1 MKGYLLRKTVTIM
14 VTVVTAVQC
23 MGGIVSVSADETS
36 VSEKKTR
43 YEMAESIGKCNGQQ
57 GYDGWYFMYK
67 DSKGAYIDMTWTDN
81 KFKGIGGESVDEH
94 FIVPGYDAPTVV
106 GWEAP
111 YTGTVTLTAQDNT
124 VYRNGPYPTG
134 EDVIATMKLNNEILT
149 DDNGKETRWVFDN
162 TCYNGSGNQSYT
174 VTNLHINKGDMIYHE
189 VDCGTN
195 NTGAA
200 IYWKPII
207 TYTYMEPDAEKPD
220 PTVTPTIE
228 PTATPEATAT
238 PEPDTERKTVFKK
251 VDAFNECG
259 GKQGKDGWYFMYKD
273 SKGAYIDMTWT
284 DNHFKGLDGGN
295 INEHFIVPGYDA
307 PAAIGWE
314 APYTGTVTLTAQ
326 DNTVYRDGP
335 YPTGEDVIATM
346 KLNNEILTDDNGKET
361 RWVFDNTCYNG
372 SGNQSYTVT
381 NLHINKG
388 DIIYHEVDCGTNN
401 TGAAIYWK
409 PIITYTYMEPDA
421 EKPDPTVTPTIEPTA
436 TPEAT
441 ATPEPDTERKTVFK
455 KVDAFSECNGQQ
467 GYDGWYYYFRNGSA
481 GKLKELEWTGTQ
493 FGTGVNINTH
503 FINPDYN
510 TSAVLAW
517 EAPYSGIVTLSLTDN
532 TMYRVD
538 SHPNGGDSIAT
549 LKLNDEILKL
559 NNGQEA
565 RWVFDKN
572 CKNGIGNQN
581 YTITD
586 VQINKG
592 DILYHEVDCGEFNS
606 CAGIYWK
613 PIITYTYMEPYHLE
627 GDGSQE
633 NPYLIDSTD
642 GLNALA
648 DVIATTDKPIYSKFT
663 ADVKASG
670 NTRPIEEYT
679 GTIDGNN
686 HKLTLRGN
694 TFIKKAK
701 NKVIIKN
708 LIIDGNVN
716 ATNNAAAFISHT
728 DTAGSTD
735 IMIENCGN
743 AAVVRASENNAAGFV
758 GWINENDKISIKNSY
773 NYGQVTSNGSAAEP
787 FANADASLQV
797 TYENCYYIENGTTAN
812 GVAVNPQ
819 MSTKKTKQEFDSG
832 EVTYSLGNAFGQKLT
847 EPKNEYPVFRTSDN
861 GVYRKGNVYTN
872 KLIETSDLKFSMQSS
887 FGQQSKDGWYY
898 LQYNDATGVYDELSW
913 LDNYYAAKDNSGNV
927 TSYITQQGIIQPTL
941 SACIGWKA
949 PMAGKVRLTTGTN
962 IFKIGKGAATTV
974 KIIIDGKSIWQ
985 ETIPGDQID
994 ESKGIKHDIMVDVGC
1009 GDMIYFDVS
1018 AKDPTSAAVFW
1029 TPQVEYI
1036 QTAKFTANDKQILNI
1051 SEINNGNRIE
1061 CLFYDAGILEKKS
1074 NAYLAFYDK
1083 NGTMVKLSEAA
1094 FVGGNSKGSGC
1105 ILSFDIDFVYED
1117 YKDCELS
1124 LMIINGDG
1132 KNINPIV
1139 KHNLYSVK

>member
-1 MKGYLLRKTVTIM
+1 M

-174 VTNLHINKGDMIYHE
+174 VTNLHINKGDM
-189 VDCGTN
+189 
-195 NTGAA
+195 
-200 IYWKPII
+200 
-207 TYTYMEPDAEKPD
+207 
-220 PTVTPTIE
+220 
-228 PTATPEATAT
+228 
-238 PEPDTERKTVFKK
+238 
-251 VDAFNECG
+251 
-259 GKQGKDGWYFMYKD
+259 
-273 SKGAYIDMTWT
+273 
-284 DNHFKGLDGGN
+284 
-295 INEHFIVPGYDA
+295 
-307 PAAIGWE
+307 
-314 APYTGTVTLTAQ
+314 
-326 DNTVYRDGP
+326 
-335 YPTGEDVIATM
+335 
-346 KLNNEILTDDNGKET
+346 
-361 RWVFDNTCYNG
+361 
-372 SGNQSYTVT
+372 
-381 NLHINKG
+381 
-388 DIIYHEVDCGTNN
+388 IYHEVDCGTNN

>member
-1 MKGYLLRKTVTIM
+1 M

-43 YEMAESIGKCNGQQ
+43 YEMTESIGKCNGQQ
-57 GYDGWYFMYK
+57 GYDGWYYYSK
-67 DSKGAYIDMTWTDN
+67 NGDSGELTELPWD
-81 KFKGIGGESVDEH
+81 ESVEQASFGKGGTPTIS
-94 FIVPGYDAPTVV
+94 FIHMTPQYNTSAVLA
-106 GWEAP
+106 WKAP
-111 YTGTVTLTAQDNT
+111 YSGTVTLKMTDDMFRVSSYDGGDN
-124 VYRNGPYPTG
+124 V
-134 EDVIATMKLNNEILT
+134 VASIKLNNEKIKKDDGT
-149 DDNGKETRWVFDN
+149 DAEWVFDKTKN
-162 TCYNGSGNQSYT
+162 ENNSKTNYT
-174 VTNLHINKGDMIYHE
+174 IANVHVNKGDILYHE
-189 VDCGTN
+189 VDCGLN
-195 NTGAA
+195 PGAA
-200 IYWKPII
+200 TIWWRPVVE
-207 TYTYMEPDAEKPD
+207 YTDFDAEKPD

-307 PAAIGWE
+307 PTVVGWK

-335 YPTGEDVIATM
+335 NPTGENVIATM

-388 DIIYHEVDCGTNN
+388 DMIYHEVDCGTNN
-401 TGAAIYWK
+401 TGAA
-409 PIITYTYMEPDA
+409 
-421 EKPDPTVTPTIEPTA
+421 
-436 TPEAT
+436 
-441 ATPEPDTERKTVFK
+441 
-455 KVDAFSECNGQQ
+455 
-467 GYDGWYYYFRNGSA
+467 
-481 GKLKELEWTGTQ
+481 
-493 FGTGVNINTH
+493 
-503 FINPDYN
+503 
-510 TSAVLAW
+510 
-517 EAPYSGIVTLSLTDN
+517 
-532 TMYRVD
+532 
-538 SHPNGGDSIAT
+538 
-549 LKLNDEILKL
+549 
-559 NNGQEA
+559 
-565 RWVFDKN
+565 
-572 CKNGIGNQN
+572 
-581 YTITD
+581 
-586 VQINKG
+586 
-592 DILYHEVDCGEFNS
+592 
-606 CAGIYWK
+606 IYWK

-686 HKLTLRGN
+686 HKLTLKGH
-694 TFIKKAK
+694 TLIEKAK
-701 NKVIIKN
+701 GEVIIKN
-708 LIIDGNVN
+708 LIIDGSVN
-716 ATNNAAAFISHT
+716 GSNNTAAFIGNT
-728 DTAGSTD
+728 DVDANNN
-735 IMIENCGN
+735 IIIENCGN
-743 AAVVRASENNAAGFV
+743 AAVIKASGNNAAGFV
-758 GWINENDKISIKNSY
+758 GWIGENDKLCIKNSY
-773 NYGQVTSNGSAAEP
+773 NYGSVTSNENGANP
-787 FANADASLQV
+787 FVNSNELSEII
-797 TYENCYYIENGTTAN
+797 YENCYYLKDSAKANGTP
-812 GVAVNPQ
+812 VNPQ
-819 MSTKKTKQEFDSG
+819 ISISKTEQEFTNGD
-832 EVTYSLGNAFGQKLT
+832 VTYNLGNAFGQKLT
-847 EPKNEYPVFRTSDN
+847 DPKDKYPVPRTADN

-898 LQYNDATGVYDELSW
+898 LQYNNTTEEYDELSW

-927 TSYITQQGIIQPTL
+927 TSFITQQGIIQPTL

-962 IFKIGKGAATTV
+962 IFKTGKGAATTV

>member
-1 MKGYLLRKTVTIM
+1 M

-43 YEMAESIGKCNGQQ
+43 YEMTESIGKCNGQQ
-57 GYDGWYFMYK
+57 GYDGWYYYSK
-67 DSKGAYIDMTWTDN
+67 NGDSGELTELPWD
-81 KFKGIGGESVDEH
+81 ESVEQASFGKGGTPTIS
-94 FIVPGYDAPTVV
+94 FIHMTPQYNTSAVLA
-106 GWEAP
+106 WKAP
-111 YTGTVTLTAQDNT
+111 YSGTVTLKMTDDMFRVSSYDGGDN
-124 VYRNGPYPTG
+124 V
-134 EDVIATMKLNNEILT
+134 VASIKLNNEKIKKDDGT
-149 DDNGKETRWVFDN
+149 DAEWVFDKTKN
-162 TCYNGSGNQSYT
+162 ENNSKTNYT
-174 VTNLHINKGDMIYHE
+174 IANVHVNKGDILYHE
-189 VDCGTN
+189 VDCGLN
-195 NTGAA
+195 PGAA
-200 IYWKPII
+200 TIWWRPVVE
-207 TYTYMEPDAEKPD
+207 YTDFDAEKPD

-295 INEHFIVPGYDA
+295 INEHFIVPGYAA

-314 APYTGTVTLTAQ
+314 APYTGTVTLTAH

-335 YPTGEDVIATM
+335 FPTGEDVIATM

-388 DIIYHEVDCGTNN
+388 DMIYHEVDCGTNN
-401 TGAAIYWK
+401 TGAA
-409 PIITYTYMEPDA
+409 
-421 EKPDPTVTPTIEPTA
+421 
-436 TPEAT
+436 
-441 ATPEPDTERKTVFK
+441 
-455 KVDAFSECNGQQ
+455 
-467 GYDGWYYYFRNGSA
+467 
-481 GKLKELEWTGTQ
+481 
-493 FGTGVNINTH
+493 
-503 FINPDYN
+503 
-510 TSAVLAW
+510 
-517 EAPYSGIVTLSLTDN
+517 
-532 TMYRVD
+532 
-538 SHPNGGDSIAT
+538 
-549 LKLNDEILKL
+549 
-559 NNGQEA
+559 
-565 RWVFDKN
+565 
-572 CKNGIGNQN
+572 
-581 YTITD
+581 
-586 VQINKG
+586 
-592 DILYHEVDCGEFNS
+592 
-606 CAGIYWK
+606 IYWK

-686 HKLTLRGN
+686 HKLTLKGH
-694 TFIKKAK
+694 TLIEKAK
-701 NKVIIKN
+701 GEVIIKN
-708 LIIDGNVN
+708 LIIDGSVN
-716 ATNNAAAFISHT
+716 GSNNTAAFIGNT
-728 DTAGSTD
+728 DVDANNN
-735 IMIENCGN
+735 IIIENCGN
-743 AAVVRASENNAAGFV
+743 AAVIKASGNNAAGFV
-758 GWINENDKISIKNSY
+758 GWIGENDKLCIKNSY
-773 NYGQVTSNGSAAEP
+773 NYGSVTSNENGANP
-787 FANADASLQV
+787 FVNSNELSEII
-797 TYENCYYIENGTTAN
+797 YENCYYLKDSAKANGTP
-812 GVAVNPQ
+812 VNPQ
-819 MSTKKTKQEFDSG
+819 ISISKTEQEFTNGD
-832 EVTYSLGNAFGQKLT
+832 VTYNLGNAFGQKLT
-847 EPKNEYPVFRTSDN
+847 DPKDKYPVPRTADN

-898 LQYNDATGVYDELSW
+898 LQYNNTTEEYDELSW

-927 TSYITQQGIIQPTL
+927 TSFITQQGIIQPTL

-962 IFKIGKGAATTV
+962 IFKTGKGAATTV

-1018 AKDPTSAAVFW
+1018 AKEPTNAAVLW

>member
-1 MKGYLLRKTVTIM
+1 MKKYIYRRIFFNLIVLSALIQIITIGSVFASVTLPIY
-14 VTVVTAVQC
+14 
-23 MGGIVSVSADETS
+23 
-36 VSEKKTR
+36 KKTDA
-43 YEMAESIGKCNGQQ
+43 YSSCNGKQ
-57 GYDGWYFMYK
+57 GKDGWYFMYK
-67 DSKGAYIDMTWTDN
+67 SNSTGAYIDMTWTDN
-81 KFKGIGGESVDEH
+81 HFKGLGGGNINEH
-94 FIVPGYDAPTVV
+94 FISPGYDAPAVI

-124 VYRNGPYPTG
+124 VYRN
-134 EDVIATMKLNNEILT
+134 
-149 DDNGKETRWVFDN
+149 
-162 TCYNGSGNQSYT
+162 
-174 VTNLHINKGDMIYHE
+174 
-189 VDCGTN
+189 
-195 NTGAA
+195 
-200 IYWKPII
+200 
-207 TYTYMEPDAEKPD
+207 
-220 PTVTPTIE
+220 
-228 PTATPEATAT
+228 
-238 PEPDTERKTVFKK
+238 
-251 VDAFNECG
+251 
-259 GKQGKDGWYFMYKD
+259 
-273 SKGAYIDMTWT
+273 
-284 DNHFKGLDGGN
+284 
-295 INEHFIVPGYDA
+295 
-307 PAAIGWE
+307 
-314 APYTGTVTLTAQ
+314 
-326 DNTVYRDGP
+326 GP

-517 EAPYSGIVTLSLTDN
+517 EAPYSGIETLSLTDN

-1051 SEINNGNRIE
+1051 SEISNGNRIE

>member
-1 MKGYLLRKTVTIM
+1 M

-43 YEMAESIGKCNGQQ
+43 YEMTESIGKCNGQQ
-57 GYDGWYFMYK
+57 GYDGWYYYSKNGDSGELTELPWDESVEQASFGKGGTPTISFIHMTPQYNTSAVLAWKAPYSGTVTLKMTDDMFRVSSYDGGDNVVASIKLNNEKIKKDDGTDAEWVFDKTKNENNSKTNYTIANVHVNKGDILYHEVDCGLNPGAATIWWRPVVEYTDFDAEKPDPTVTPTIEPTATPEATATPEPDTERKTVFKKVDAFNECGGKQGKDGWYFMYK

-81 KFKGIGGESVDEH
+81 HFKGLDGGNINEH
-94 FIVPGYDAPTVV
+94 FIVPGYDTPTVV

-207 TYTYMEPDAEKPD
+207 TYTYMEP
-220 PTVTPTIE
+220 
-228 PTATPEATAT
+228 
-238 PEPDTERKTVFKK
+238 
-251 VDAFNECG
+251 
-259 GKQGKDGWYFMYKD
+259 
-273 SKGAYIDMTWT
+273 
-284 DNHFKGLDGGN
+284 
-295 INEHFIVPGYDA
+295 
-307 PAAIGWE
+307 
-314 APYTGTVTLTAQ
+314 
-326 DNTVYRDGP
+326 
-335 YPTGEDVIATM
+335 
-346 KLNNEILTDDNGKET
+346 
-361 RWVFDNTCYNG
+361 
-372 SGNQSYTVT
+372 
-381 NLHINKG
+381 
-388 DIIYHEVDCGTNN
+388 
-401 TGAAIYWK
+401 
-409 PIITYTYMEPDA
+409 
-421 EKPDPTVTPTIEPTA
+421 
-436 TPEAT
+436 
-441 ATPEPDTERKTVFK
+441 
-455 KVDAFSECNGQQ
+455 
-467 GYDGWYYYFRNGSA
+467 
-481 GKLKELEWTGTQ
+481 
-493 FGTGVNINTH
+493 
-503 FINPDYN
+503 
-510 TSAVLAW
+510 
-517 EAPYSGIVTLSLTDN
+517 
-532 TMYRVD
+532 
-538 SHPNGGDSIAT
+538 
-549 LKLNDEILKL
+549 
-559 NNGQEA
+559 
-565 RWVFDKN
+565 
-572 CKNGIGNQN
+572 
-581 YTITD
+581 
-586 VQINKG
+586 
-592 DILYHEVDCGEFNS
+592 
-606 CAGIYWK
+606 
-613 PIITYTYMEPYHLE
+613 YHLE

-686 HKLTLRGN
+686 HKLTLKGH
-694 TFIKKAK
+694 TLIEKAK
-701 NKVIIKN
+701 GEVIIKN
-708 LIIDGNVN
+708 LIIDGSVN
-716 ATNNAAAFISHT
+716 GSNNTAAFIGNT
-728 DTAGSTD
+728 DVDANNN

-743 AAVVRASENNAAGFV
+743 AAVIKASGNNAAGFV
-758 GWINENDKISIKNSY
+758 GWIGENDKLCIKNSY
-773 NYGQVTSNGSAAEP
+773 NYGSVTSNENGANP
-787 FANADASLQV
+787 FVNSNELSEII
-797 TYENCYYIENGTTAN
+797 YENCYYLKDSAKANGTP
-812 GVAVNPQ
+812 VNPQ
-819 MSTKKTKQEFDSG
+819 ISISKTEQEFTNGD
-832 EVTYSLGNAFGQKLT
+832 VTYNLGNAFGQKLT
-847 EPKNEYPVFRTSDN
+847 DPKDKYPVPRTADN

-898 LQYNDATGVYDELSW
+898 LQYNNTTEEYDELSW

-927 TSYITQQGIIQPTL
+927 TSFITQQGIIQPTL

>member
-1 MKGYLLRKTVTIM
+1 M

-43 YEMAESIGKCNGQQ
+43 YEMTESIGKCNGQQ
-57 GYDGWYFMYK
+57 GYDGWYYYSK
-67 DSKGAYIDMTWTDN
+67 NGDSGELTELPWD
-81 KFKGIGGESVDEH
+81 ESVEQASFGKGGTPTIS
-94 FIVPGYDAPTVV
+94 FIHMTPQYNTSAVLA
-106 GWEAP
+106 WKAP
-111 YTGTVTLTAQDNT
+111 YSGTVTLKMTDDMFRVSSYDGGDN
-124 VYRNGPYPTG
+124 V
-134 EDVIATMKLNNEILT
+134 VASIKLNNEKIKKDDGT
-149 DDNGKETRWVFDN
+149 DAEWVFDKTKN
-162 TCYNGSGNQSYT
+162 ENNSKTNYT
-174 VTNLHINKGDMIYHE
+174 IANVHVNKGDILYHE
-189 VDCGTN
+189 VDCGLN
-195 NTGAA
+195 PGAA
-200 IYWKPII
+200 TIWWRPVVE
-207 TYTYMEPDAEKPD
+207 YTDFDAEKPD

-295 INEHFIVPGYDA
+295 INEHFIVPGYAA
-307 PAAIGWE
+307 PAVIGWE
-314 APYTGTVTLTAQ
+314 APYTGTVTLTAH

-335 YPTGEDVIATM
+335 FPTGEDVIATM
-346 KLNNEILTDDNGKET
+346 KLNNKILTDDNGKET

-388 DIIYHEVDCGTNN
+388 DMIYHEVDCGTNN
-401 TGAAIYWK
+401 TGAA
-409 PIITYTYMEPDA
+409 
-421 EKPDPTVTPTIEPTA
+421 
-436 TPEAT
+436 
-441 ATPEPDTERKTVFK
+441 
-455 KVDAFSECNGQQ
+455 
-467 GYDGWYYYFRNGSA
+467 
-481 GKLKELEWTGTQ
+481 
-493 FGTGVNINTH
+493 
-503 FINPDYN
+503 
-510 TSAVLAW
+510 
-517 EAPYSGIVTLSLTDN
+517 
-532 TMYRVD
+532 
-538 SHPNGGDSIAT
+538 
-549 LKLNDEILKL
+549 
-559 NNGQEA
+559 
-565 RWVFDKN
+565 
-572 CKNGIGNQN
+572 
-581 YTITD
+581 
-586 VQINKG
+586 
-592 DILYHEVDCGEFNS
+592 
-606 CAGIYWK
+606 IYWK

-686 HKLTLRGN
+686 HKLTLKGH
-694 TFIKKAK
+694 TLIEKAK
-701 NKVIIKN
+701 GEVIIKN
-708 LIIDGNVN
+708 LIIDGSVN
-716 ATNNAAAFISHT
+716 GSNNTAAFIGNT
-728 DTAGSTD
+728 DVDANNN
-735 IMIENCGN
+735 IIIENCGN
-743 AAVVRASENNAAGFV
+743 AAVIKASGNNAAGFV
-758 GWINENDKISIKNSY
+758 GWIGENDKLCIKNSY
-773 NYGQVTSNGSAAEP
+773 NYGSVTSNENGANP
-787 FANADASLQV
+787 FVNSNELSEII
-797 TYENCYYIENGTTAN
+797 YENCYYLKDSAKANGTP
-812 GVAVNPQ
+812 VNPQ
-819 MSTKKTKQEFDSG
+819 ISISKTEQEFTNGD
-832 EVTYSLGNAFGQKLT
+832 VTYNLGNAFGQKLT
-847 EPKNEYPVFRTSDN
+847 DPKDKYPVPRTADN

-898 LQYNDATGVYDELSW
+898 LQYNNTTEEYDELSW

-927 TSYITQQGIIQPTL
+927 TSFITQQGIIQPTL

-962 IFKIGKGAATTV
+962 IFKTGKGAATTV

-1018 AKDPTSAAVFW
+1018 AKEPTNAAVLW

>member
-1 MKGYLLRKTVTIM
+1 M

-43 YEMAESIGKCNGQQ
+43 YEMAESIGKCNGLQ
-57 GYDGWYFMYK
+57 GYDGWYYYSK
-67 DSKGAYIDMTWTDN
+67 NGDSGELTELPWD
-81 KFKGIGGESVDEH
+81 ESVEQGSFGKGGTPTIS
-94 FIVPGYDAPTVV
+94 FILMTPQYNTSAVLA
-106 GWEAP
+106 WKAP
-111 YTGTVTLTAQDNT
+111 YSGTVTLKMTDDMFRVSSYDGGDN
-124 VYRNGPYPTG
+124 V
-134 EDVIATMKLNNEILT
+134 VASIKLNNEKIKKDDGT
-149 DDNGKETRWVFDN
+149 DAEWVFDKTKN
-162 TCYNGSGNQSYT
+162 ENNSKTNYT
-174 VTNLHINKGDMIYHE
+174 IANVHVNKGDILYHE
-189 VDCGTN
+189 VDCGLN
-195 NTGAA
+195 PGAA
-200 IYWKPII
+200 TIWWRPVVE
-207 TYTYMEPDAEKPD
+207 YTD
-220 PTVTPTIE
+220 
-228 PTATPEATAT
+228 
-238 PEPDTERKTVFKK
+238 F
-251 VDAFNECG
+251 
-259 GKQGKDGWYFMYKD
+259 
-273 SKGAYIDMTWT
+273 
-284 DNHFKGLDGGN
+284 
-295 INEHFIVPGYDA
+295 
-307 PAAIGWE
+307 
-314 APYTGTVTLTAQ
+314 
-326 DNTVYRDGP
+326 
-335 YPTGEDVIATM
+335 
-346 KLNNEILTDDNGKET
+346 
-361 RWVFDNTCYNG
+361 
-372 SGNQSYTVT
+372 
-381 NLHINKG
+381 
-388 DIIYHEVDCGTNN
+388 
-401 TGAAIYWK
+401 
-409 PIITYTYMEPDA
+409 DA

-743 AAVVRASENNAAGFV
+743 AAVIMASENNAAGFV

-898 LQYNDATGVYDELSW
+898 LQYNNTTEEYDELSW

-927 TSYITQQGIIQPTL
+927 TSFITQQGIIQPTL

-962 IFKIGKGAATTV
+962 IFKTGKGAATTV

-1018 AKDPTSAAVFW
+1018 AKEPTNAAVLW

>member
-1 MKGYLLRKTVTIM
+1 MKKYIYRRIFFNLIVLSALIQIITIGSVFASVTLPIY
-14 VTVVTAVQC
+14 
-23 MGGIVSVSADETS
+23 
-36 VSEKKTR
+36 KKTDA
-43 YEMAESIGKCNGQQ
+43 YSSCNGKQ
-57 GYDGWYFMYK
+57 GKDGWYFMYK
-67 DSKGAYIDMTWTDN
+67 SNSTGAYIDMTWTDN
-81 KFKGIGGESVDEH
+81 HFKGLGGGNINEH
-94 FIVPGYDAPTVV
+94 FISPGYDAPAVI

-162 TCYNGSGNQSYT
+162 TCYNGSGNQSY
-174 VTNLHINKGDMIYHE
+174 
-189 VDCGTN
+189 
-195 NTGAA
+195 A
-200 IYWKPII
+200 
-207 TYTYMEPDAEKPD
+207 
-220 PTVTPTIE
+220 
-228 PTATPEATAT
+228 
-238 PEPDTERKTVFKK
+238 
-251 VDAFNECG
+251 
-259 GKQGKDGWYFMYKD
+259 
-273 SKGAYIDMTWT
+273 
-284 DNHFKGLDGGN
+284 
-295 INEHFIVPGYDA
+295 
-307 PAAIGWE
+307 
-314 APYTGTVTLTAQ
+314 
-326 DNTVYRDGP
+326 
-335 YPTGEDVIATM
+335 
-346 KLNNEILTDDNGKET
+346 
-361 RWVFDNTCYNG
+361 
-372 SGNQSYTVT
+372 VT

>member
-1 MKGYLLRKTVTIM
+1 M

-43 YEMAESIGKCNGQQ
+43 YEMTESIGKCNGQQ
-57 GYDGWYFMYK
+57 GYDGWYYYSK
-67 DSKGAYIDMTWTDN
+67 NGDSGELTELPWD
-81 KFKGIGGESVDEH
+81 ESVEQASFGKGGTPTIS
-94 FIVPGYDAPTVV
+94 FIHMTPQYNTSAVLA
-106 GWEAP
+106 WKAP
-111 YTGTVTLTAQDNT
+111 YSGTVTLKMTDDMFRVSSYDGGDN
-124 VYRNGPYPTG
+124 V
-134 EDVIATMKLNNEILT
+134 VASIKLNNEKIKKDDGT
-149 DDNGKETRWVFDN
+149 DAEWVFDKTKN
-162 TCYNGSGNQSYT
+162 ENNSKTNYT
-174 VTNLHINKGDMIYHE
+174 IANVHVNKGDILYHE
-189 VDCGTN
+189 VDCGLN
-195 NTGAA
+195 PGAA
-200 IYWKPII
+200 TIWWRPVVE
-207 TYTYMEPDAEKPD
+207 YTDFDAEKPD

-295 INEHFIVPGYDA
+295 INEHFIVPGYAA
-307 PAAIGWE
+307 PAVIGWE

-335 YPTGEDVIATM
+335 QPKGEDVIATM

-388 DIIYHEVDCGTNN
+388 DMIYHEVDCGTNN
-401 TGAAIYWK
+401 TGAA
-409 PIITYTYMEPDA
+409 
-421 EKPDPTVTPTIEPTA
+421 
-436 TPEAT
+436 
-441 ATPEPDTERKTVFK
+441 
-455 KVDAFSECNGQQ
+455 
-467 GYDGWYYYFRNGSA
+467 
-481 GKLKELEWTGTQ
+481 
-493 FGTGVNINTH
+493 
-503 FINPDYN
+503 
-510 TSAVLAW
+510 
-517 EAPYSGIVTLSLTDN
+517 
-532 TMYRVD
+532 
-538 SHPNGGDSIAT
+538 
-549 LKLNDEILKL
+549 
-559 NNGQEA
+559 
-565 RWVFDKN
+565 
-572 CKNGIGNQN
+572 
-581 YTITD
+581 
-586 VQINKG
+586 
-592 DILYHEVDCGEFNS
+592 
-606 CAGIYWK
+606 IYWK

-686 HKLTLRGN
+686 HKLTLKGH
-694 TFIKKAK
+694 TLIEKAK
-701 NKVIIKN
+701 GEVIIKN
-708 LIIDGNVN
+708 LIIDGSVN
-716 ATNNAAAFISHT
+716 GSNNTAAFIGNT
-728 DTAGSTD
+728 DVDANNN
-735 IMIENCGN
+735 IIIENCGN
-743 AAVVRASENNAAGFV
+743 AAVIKASGNNAAGFV
-758 GWINENDKISIKNSY
+758 GWIGENDKLCIKNSY
-773 NYGQVTSNGSAAEP
+773 NYGSVTSNENGANP
-787 FANADASLQV
+787 FVNSNELSEII
-797 TYENCYYIENGTTAN
+797 YENCYYLKDSAKANGTP
-812 GVAVNPQ
+812 VNPQ
-819 MSTKKTKQEFDSG
+819 ISISKTEQEFTNGD
-832 EVTYSLGNAFGQKLT
+832 VTYNLGNAFGQKLT
-847 EPKNEYPVFRTSDN
+847 DPKDKYPVPRTADN

-898 LQYNDATGVYDELSW
+898 LQYNNTTEEYDELSW

-927 TSYITQQGIIQPTL
+927 TSFITQQGIIQPTL

-962 IFKIGKGAATTV
+962 IFKTGKGAATTV

-1018 AKDPTSAAVFW
+1018 AKEPTNAAVLW

>member
-43 YEMAESIGKCNGQQ
+43 YEMTESIGKCNGQQ
-57 GYDGWYFMYK
+57 GYDGWYYYSK
-67 DSKGAYIDMTWTDN
+67 NGDSGELTELPWD
-81 KFKGIGGESVDEH
+81 ESVEQASFGKGGTPTIS
-94 FIVPGYDAPTVV
+94 FIHMTPQYNTSAVLA
-106 GWEAP
+106 WKAP
-111 YTGTVTLTAQDNT
+111 YSGTVTLKMTDDMFRVSSYDGGDN
-124 VYRNGPYPTG
+124 V
-134 EDVIATMKLNNEILT
+134 VASIKLNNEKIKKDDGT
-149 DDNGKETRWVFDN
+149 DAEWVFDKTKN
-162 TCYNGSGNQSYT
+162 ENNSKTNYT
-174 VTNLHINKGDMIYHE
+174 IANVHVNKGDILYHE
-189 VDCGTN
+189 VDCGLN
-195 NTGAA
+195 PGAA
-200 IYWKPII
+200 TIWWRPVVE
-207 TYTYMEPDAEKPD
+207 YTDFDAEKPD

-295 INEHFIVPGYDA
+295 INEHFIVPGYAA
-307 PAAIGWE
+307 PAVIGWE

-335 YPTGEDVIATM
+335 QPTGEDVIATM

-388 DIIYHEVDCGTNN
+388 DMIYHEVDCGTNN
-401 TGAAIYWK
+401 TGAA
-409 PIITYTYMEPDA
+409 
-421 EKPDPTVTPTIEPTA
+421 
-436 TPEAT
+436 
-441 ATPEPDTERKTVFK
+441 
-455 KVDAFSECNGQQ
+455 
-467 GYDGWYYYFRNGSA
+467 
-481 GKLKELEWTGTQ
+481 
-493 FGTGVNINTH
+493 
-503 FINPDYN
+503 
-510 TSAVLAW
+510 
-517 EAPYSGIVTLSLTDN
+517 
-532 TMYRVD
+532 
-538 SHPNGGDSIAT
+538 
-549 LKLNDEILKL
+549 
-559 NNGQEA
+559 
-565 RWVFDKN
+565 
-572 CKNGIGNQN
+572 
-581 YTITD
+581 
-586 VQINKG
+586 
-592 DILYHEVDCGEFNS
+592 
-606 CAGIYWK
+606 IYWK

-686 HKLTLRGN
+686 HKLTLKGH
-694 TFIKKAK
+694 TLIEKAK
-701 NKVIIKN
+701 GEVIIKN
-708 LIIDGNVN
+708 LIIDGSVN
-716 ATNNAAAFISHT
+716 GSNNTAAFIGNT
-728 DTAGSTD
+728 DVDANNN
-735 IMIENCGN
+735 IIIENCGN
-743 AAVVRASENNAAGFV
+743 AAVIKASGNNAAGFV
-758 GWINENDKISIKNSY
+758 GWIGENDKLCIKNSY
-773 NYGQVTSNGSAAEP
+773 NYGSVTSNENGANP
-787 FANADASLQV
+787 FVNSNELSEII
-797 TYENCYYIENGTTAN
+797 YENCYYLKDSAKANGTP
-812 GVAVNPQ
+812 VNPQ
-819 MSTKKTKQEFDSG
+819 ISISKTEQEFTNGD
-832 EVTYSLGNAFGQKLT
+832 VTYNLGNAFGQKLT
-847 EPKNEYPVFRTSDN
+847 DPKDKYPVPRTADN

-898 LQYNDATGVYDELSW
+898 LQYNNTTEEYDELSW

-927 TSYITQQGIIQPTL
+927 TSFITQQGIIQPTL

-962 IFKIGKGAATTV
+962 IFKTGKGAATTV

-1018 AKDPTSAAVFW
+1018 AKEPTNAAVLW

>member
-14 VTVVTAVQC
+14 VIVVTAVQC

-81 KFKGIGGESVDEH
+81 HFKGLDGGNINEH
-94 FIVPGYDAPTVV
+94 FIVPGYDTPTVV

-295 INEHFIVPGYDA
+295 INEHFIVPGYDT
-307 PAAIGWE
+307 PTVVGWE

-326 DNTVYRDGP
+326 DNTVYRNGP

-388 DIIYHEVDCGTNN
+388 DMIYHEVDCGTNN

>member
-43 YEMAESIGKCNGQQ
+43 YEMTESIGKCNGQQ
-57 GYDGWYFMYK
+57 GYDGWYYYSK
-67 DSKGAYIDMTWTDN
+67 NGDSGELTELPWD
-81 KFKGIGGESVDEH
+81 ESVEQASFGKGGTPTIS
-94 FIVPGYDAPTVV
+94 FIHMTPQYNTSAVLA
-106 GWEAP
+106 WKAP
-111 YTGTVTLTAQDNT
+111 YSGTVTLKMTDDMFRVSSYDGGDN
-124 VYRNGPYPTG
+124 V
-134 EDVIATMKLNNEILT
+134 VASIKLNNEKIKKDDGT
-149 DDNGKETRWVFDN
+149 DAEWVFDKTKN
-162 TCYNGSGNQSYT
+162 ENNSKTNYT
-174 VTNLHINKGDMIYHE
+174 IANVHVNKGDILYHE
-189 VDCGTN
+189 VDCGLN
-195 NTGAA
+195 PGAA
-200 IYWKPII
+200 TIWWRPVVE
-207 TYTYMEPDAEKPD
+207 YTDFDAEKPD

-295 INEHFIVPGYDA
+295 INEHFIVPGYAA
-307 PAAIGWE
+307 PAVIGWE

-388 DIIYHEVDCGTNN
+388 DMIYHEVDCGTNN
-401 TGAAIYWK
+401 TGAA
-409 PIITYTYMEPDA
+409 
-421 EKPDPTVTPTIEPTA
+421 
-436 TPEAT
+436 
-441 ATPEPDTERKTVFK
+441 
-455 KVDAFSECNGQQ
+455 
-467 GYDGWYYYFRNGSA
+467 
-481 GKLKELEWTGTQ
+481 
-493 FGTGVNINTH
+493 
-503 FINPDYN
+503 
-510 TSAVLAW
+510 
-517 EAPYSGIVTLSLTDN
+517 
-532 TMYRVD
+532 
-538 SHPNGGDSIAT
+538 
-549 LKLNDEILKL
+549 
-559 NNGQEA
+559 
-565 RWVFDKN
+565 
-572 CKNGIGNQN
+572 
-581 YTITD
+581 
-586 VQINKG
+586 
-592 DILYHEVDCGEFNS
+592 
-606 CAGIYWK
+606 IYWK

-686 HKLTLRGN
+686 HKLTLKGH
-694 TFIKKAK
+694 TLIEKAK
-701 NKVIIKN
+701 GEVIIKN
-708 LIIDGNVN
+708 LIIDGSVN
-716 ATNNAAAFISHT
+716 GSNNTAAFIGNT
-728 DTAGSTD
+728 DVDANNN
-735 IMIENCGN
+735 IIIENCGN
-743 AAVVRASENNAAGFV
+743 AAVIKASGNNAAGFV
-758 GWINENDKISIKNSY
+758 GWIGENDKLCIKNSY
-773 NYGQVTSNGSAAEP
+773 NYGSVTSNENGANP
-787 FANADASLQV
+787 FVNSNELSEII
-797 TYENCYYIENGTTAN
+797 YENCYYLKDSAKANGTP
-812 GVAVNPQ
+812 VNPQ
-819 MSTKKTKQEFDSG
+819 ISISKTEQEFTNGD
-832 EVTYSLGNAFGQKLT
+832 VTYNLGNAFGQKLT
-847 EPKNEYPVFRTSDN
+847 DPKDKYPVPRTADN

-898 LQYNDATGVYDELSW
+898 LQYNNTTEEYDELSW

-927 TSYITQQGIIQPTL
+927 TSFITQQGIIQPTL

-962 IFKIGKGAATTV
+962 IFKTGKGAATTV

-1018 AKDPTSAAVFW
+1018 AKEPTNAAVLW

>member
-1 MKGYLLRKTVTIM
+1 M

-43 YEMAESIGKCNGQQ
+43 YEMTESIGKCNGQQ
-57 GYDGWYFMYK
+57 GYDGWYYYSK
-67 DSKGAYIDMTWTDN
+67 NGDSGELTELPWD
-81 KFKGIGGESVDEH
+81 ESVEQASFGKGGTPTIS
-94 FIVPGYDAPTVV
+94 FIHMTPQYNTSAVLA
-106 GWEAP
+106 WKAP
-111 YTGTVTLTAQDNT
+111 YSGTVTLKMTDDMFRVSSYDGGDN
-124 VYRNGPYPTG
+124 V
-134 EDVIATMKLNNEILT
+134 VASIKLNNEKIKKDDGT
-149 DDNGKETRWVFDN
+149 DAEWVFDKTKN
-162 TCYNGSGNQSYT
+162 ENNSKTNYT
-174 VTNLHINKGDMIYHE
+174 IANVHVNKGDILYHE
-189 VDCGTN
+189 VDCGLN
-195 NTGAA
+195 PGAA
-200 IYWKPII
+200 TIWWRPVVE
-207 TYTYMEPDAEKPD
+207 YTDFDAEKPD

-307 PAAIGWE
+307 PAVIGWE
-314 APYTGTVTLTAQ
+314 APYTGTVTLTAH

-335 YPTGEDVIATM
+335 FPTGEDVIATM

-388 DIIYHEVDCGTNN
+388 DMIYHEVDCGTNN
-401 TGAAIYWK
+401 TGAA
-409 PIITYTYMEPDA
+409 
-421 EKPDPTVTPTIEPTA
+421 
-436 TPEAT
+436 
-441 ATPEPDTERKTVFK
+441 
-455 KVDAFSECNGQQ
+455 
-467 GYDGWYYYFRNGSA
+467 
-481 GKLKELEWTGTQ
+481 
-493 FGTGVNINTH
+493 
-503 FINPDYN
+503 
-510 TSAVLAW
+510 
-517 EAPYSGIVTLSLTDN
+517 
-532 TMYRVD
+532 
-538 SHPNGGDSIAT
+538 
-549 LKLNDEILKL
+549 
-559 NNGQEA
+559 
-565 RWVFDKN
+565 
-572 CKNGIGNQN
+572 
-581 YTITD
+581 
-586 VQINKG
+586 
-592 DILYHEVDCGEFNS
+592 
-606 CAGIYWK
+606 IYWK

-743 AAVVRASENNAAGFV
+743 AAVIRASENNAAGFV

-898 LQYNDATGVYDELSW
+898 LQYNNTTEEYDELSW

-927 TSYITQQGIIQPTL
+927 TSFITQQGIIQPTL

>member
-1 MKGYLLRKTVTIM
+1 M

-57 GYDGWYFMYK
+57 GY
-67 DSKGAYIDMTWTDN
+67 
-81 KFKGIGGESVDEH
+81 
-94 FIVPGYDAPTVV
+94 
-106 GWEAP
+106 
-111 YTGTVTLTAQDNT
+111 
-124 VYRNGPYPTG
+124 
-134 EDVIATMKLNNEILT
+134 
-149 DDNGKETRWVFDN
+149 
-162 TCYNGSGNQSYT
+162 
-174 VTNLHINKGDMIYHE
+174 
-189 VDCGTN
+189 
-195 NTGAA
+195 
-200 IYWKPII
+200 
-207 TYTYMEPDAEKPD
+207 
-220 PTVTPTIE
+220 
-228 PTATPEATAT
+228 
-238 PEPDTERKTVFKK
+238 
-251 VDAFNECG
+251 
-259 GKQGKDGWYFMYKD
+259 DGWYFMYKD

-388 DIIYHEVDCGTNN
+388 DMIYHEVDCGTNN

>member
-1 MKGYLLRKTVTIM
+1 M

-43 YEMAESIGKCNGQQ
+43 YEMTESIGKCNGQQ
-57 GYDGWYFMYK
+57 GYDGWYYYSK
-67 DSKGAYIDMTWTDN
+67 NGDSGELTELPWD
-81 KFKGIGGESVDEH
+81 ESVEQASFGKGGTPTIS
-94 FIVPGYDAPTVV
+94 FIQMTPQYNTSAVLA
-106 GWEAP
+106 WKAP
-111 YTGTVTLTAQDNT
+111 YSGTVTLKMTDDMFRVSSYDGGDN
-124 VYRNGPYPTG
+124 V
-134 EDVIATMKLNNEILT
+134 VASIKLNNEKIKKDDGT
-149 DDNGKETRWVFDN
+149 DAEWVFDKTKN
-162 TCYNGSGNQSYT
+162 ENNSKTNYT
-174 VTNLHINKGDMIYHE
+174 IANVHVNKGDILYHE
-189 VDCGTN
+189 VDCGLN
-195 NTGAA
+195 PGAA
-200 IYWKPII
+200 TIWWRPVVE
-207 TYTYMEPDAEKPD
+207 YTDFDAEKPD

-295 INEHFIVPGYDA
+295 INEHFIVPGYAA

-335 YPTGEDVIATM
+335 QPKGEDVIATM

-388 DIIYHEVDCGTNN
+388 DMIYHEVDCGTNN
-401 TGAAIYWK
+401 TGAA
-409 PIITYTYMEPDA
+409 
-421 EKPDPTVTPTIEPTA
+421 
-436 TPEAT
+436 
-441 ATPEPDTERKTVFK
+441 
-455 KVDAFSECNGQQ
+455 
-467 GYDGWYYYFRNGSA
+467 
-481 GKLKELEWTGTQ
+481 
-493 FGTGVNINTH
+493 
-503 FINPDYN
+503 
-510 TSAVLAW
+510 
-517 EAPYSGIVTLSLTDN
+517 
-532 TMYRVD
+532 
-538 SHPNGGDSIAT
+538 
-549 LKLNDEILKL
+549 
-559 NNGQEA
+559 
-565 RWVFDKN
+565 
-572 CKNGIGNQN
+572 
-581 YTITD
+581 
-586 VQINKG
+586 
-592 DILYHEVDCGEFNS
+592 
-606 CAGIYWK
+606 IYWK

-686 HKLTLRGN
+686 HKLTLKGH
-694 TFIKKAK
+694 TLIEKAK
-701 NKVIIKN
+701 GEVIIKN
-708 LIIDGNVN
+708 LIIDGSVN
-716 ATNNAAAFISHT
+716 GSNNTAAFIGNT
-728 DTAGSTD
+728 DVDANNN
-735 IMIENCGN
+735 IIIENCGN
-743 AAVVRASENNAAGFV
+743 AAVIKASGNNAAGFV
-758 GWINENDKISIKNSY
+758 GWIGENDKLCIKNSY
-773 NYGQVTSNGSAAEP
+773 NYGSVTSNENGANP
-787 FANADASLQV
+787 FVNSNELSEII
-797 TYENCYYIENGTTAN
+797 YENCYYLKDSAKANGTS
-812 GVAVNPQ
+812 VNPQ
-819 MSTKKTKQEFDSG
+819 ISISKTEQEFTNGD
-832 EVTYSLGNAFGQKLT
+832 VTYNLGNAFGQKLT
-847 EPKNEYPVFRTSDN
+847 DPKDKYPVPRTADN

-898 LQYNDATGVYDELSW
+898 LQYNNTTEEYEELSW

-927 TSYITQQGIIQPTL
+927 TSFITQQGIIQPTL

-962 IFKIGKGAATTV
+962 IFKTGKGAATTV

>member
-1 MKGYLLRKTVTIM
+1 M

-57 GYDGWYFMYK
+57 GYDGWYYYSK
-67 DSKGAYIDMTWTDN
+67 NGDSGELTELPWD
-81 KFKGIGGESVDEH
+81 ESVEQASFGKGGTPTIS
-94 FIVPGYDAPTVV
+94 FIHMTPQYNTSAVLA
-106 GWEAP
+106 WKAP
-111 YTGTVTLTAQDNT
+111 YSGTVTLKMTDDMFRVSSYDGGDN
-124 VYRNGPYPTG
+124 V
-134 EDVIATMKLNNEILT
+134 VASIKLNNEKIKKDDGT
-149 DDNGKETRWVFDN
+149 DAEWVFDKTKN
-162 TCYNGSGNQSYT
+162 ENNSKTNYT
-174 VTNLHINKGDMIYHE
+174 IANVHVNKGDILYHE
-189 VDCGTN
+189 VDCGLN
-195 NTGAA
+195 PGAA
-200 IYWKPII
+200 TIWWRPVVE
-207 TYTYMEPDAEKPD
+207 YTDFDAEKPD

-295 INEHFIVPGYDA
+295 INEHFIVPGYAA

-335 YPTGEDVIATM
+335 QPKGEDVIATM

-388 DIIYHEVDCGTNN
+388 DMIYHEVDCGTNN
-401 TGAAIYWK
+401 TGAA
-409 PIITYTYMEPDA
+409 
-421 EKPDPTVTPTIEPTA
+421 
-436 TPEAT
+436 
-441 ATPEPDTERKTVFK
+441 
-455 KVDAFSECNGQQ
+455 
-467 GYDGWYYYFRNGSA
+467 
-481 GKLKELEWTGTQ
+481 
-493 FGTGVNINTH
+493 
-503 FINPDYN
+503 
-510 TSAVLAW
+510 
-517 EAPYSGIVTLSLTDN
+517 
-532 TMYRVD
+532 
-538 SHPNGGDSIAT
+538 
-549 LKLNDEILKL
+549 
-559 NNGQEA
+559 
-565 RWVFDKN
+565 
-572 CKNGIGNQN
+572 
-581 YTITD
+581 
-586 VQINKG
+586 
-592 DILYHEVDCGEFNS
+592 
-606 CAGIYWK
+606 IYWK

-686 HKLTLRGN
+686 HKLTLKGH
-694 TFIKKAK
+694 TLIEKAK
-701 NKVIIKN
+701 GEVIIKN
-708 LIIDGNVN
+708 LIIDGSVN
-716 ATNNAAAFISHT
+716 GSNNTAAFIGNT
-728 DTAGSTD
+728 DVDANNN
-735 IMIENCGN
+735 IIIENCGN
-743 AAVVRASENNAAGFV
+743 AAVIKASGNNAAGFV
-758 GWINENDKISIKNSY
+758 GWIGENDKLCIKNSY
-773 NYGQVTSNGSAAEP
+773 NYGSVTSNENGANP
-787 FANADASLQV
+787 FVNSNELSEII
-797 TYENCYYIENGTTAN
+797 YENCYYLKDSAKANGTP
-812 GVAVNPQ
+812 VNPQ
-819 MSTKKTKQEFDSG
+819 ISISKTEQEFTNGD
-832 EVTYSLGNAFGQKLT
+832 VTYNLGNAFGQKLT
-847 EPKNEYPVFRTSDN
+847 DPKDKYPVPRTADN

-898 LQYNDATGVYDELSW
+898 LQYNNTTEEYDELSW

-927 TSYITQQGIIQPTL
+927 TSFITQQGIIQPTL

-962 IFKIGKGAATTV
+962 IFKTGKGAATTV

>member
-1 MKGYLLRKTVTIM
+1 M

-43 YEMAESIGKCNGQQ
+43 YEMTESIGKCNGQQ
-57 GYDGWYFMYK
+57 GYDGWYYYSK
-67 DSKGAYIDMTWTDN
+67 NGDSGELTELPWD
-81 KFKGIGGESVDEH
+81 ESVEQASFGKGGTPTIS
-94 FIVPGYDAPTVV
+94 FIHMTPQYNTSAVLA
-106 GWEAP
+106 WKAP
-111 YTGTVTLTAQDNT
+111 YSGTVTLKMTDDMFRVSSYDGGDN
-124 VYRNGPYPTG
+124 V
-134 EDVIATMKLNNEILT
+134 VASIKLNNEKIKKDDGT
-149 DDNGKETRWVFDN
+149 DAEWVFDKTKN
-162 TCYNGSGNQSYT
+162 ENNSKTNYT
-174 VTNLHINKGDMIYHE
+174 IANVHVNKGDILYHE
-189 VDCGTN
+189 VDCGLN
-195 NTGAA
+195 PGAA
-200 IYWKPII
+200 TIWWRPVVE
-207 TYTYMEPDAEKPD
+207 YTDFDAEKPD

-295 INEHFIVPGYDA
+295 INEHFIVPGYAA

-335 YPTGEDVIATM
+335 QPKGEDVIATM

-388 DIIYHEVDCGTNN
+388 DMIYHEVDCGTNN
-401 TGAAIYWK
+401 TGAA
-409 PIITYTYMEPDA
+409 
-421 EKPDPTVTPTIEPTA
+421 
-436 TPEAT
+436 
-441 ATPEPDTERKTVFK
+441 
-455 KVDAFSECNGQQ
+455 
-467 GYDGWYYYFRNGSA
+467 
-481 GKLKELEWTGTQ
+481 
-493 FGTGVNINTH
+493 
-503 FINPDYN
+503 
-510 TSAVLAW
+510 
-517 EAPYSGIVTLSLTDN
+517 
-532 TMYRVD
+532 
-538 SHPNGGDSIAT
+538 
-549 LKLNDEILKL
+549 
-559 NNGQEA
+559 
-565 RWVFDKN
+565 
-572 CKNGIGNQN
+572 
-581 YTITD
+581 
-586 VQINKG
+586 
-592 DILYHEVDCGEFNS
+592 
-606 CAGIYWK
+606 IYWK

-686 HKLTLRGN
+686 HKLTLKGH
-694 TFIKKAK
+694 TLIEKAK
-701 NKVIIKN
+701 GEVIIKN
-708 LIIDGNVN
+708 LIIDGSVN
-716 ATNNAAAFISHT
+716 GSNNTAAFIGNT
-728 DTAGSTD
+728 DVDANNN

-743 AAVVRASENNAAGFV
+743 AAVIKASGNNAAGFV
-758 GWINENDKISIKNSY
+758 GWIGENDKLCIKNSY
-773 NYGQVTSNGSAAEP
+773 NYGSVTSNENGANP
-787 FANADASLQV
+787 FVNSNELSEII
-797 TYENCYYIENGTTAN
+797 YENCYYLKDSAKANGTP
-812 GVAVNPQ
+812 VNPQ
-819 MSTKKTKQEFDSG
+819 ISISKTEQEFTNGD
-832 EVTYSLGNAFGQKLT
+832 VTYNLGNAFGQKLT
-847 EPKNEYPVFRTSDN
+847 DPKDKYPVPRTADN

-898 LQYNDATGVYDELSW
+898 LQYNNTTEEYDELSW

-927 TSYITQQGIIQPTL
+927 TSFITQQGIIQPTL

>member
-1 MKGYLLRKTVTIM
+1 M

-43 YEMAESIGKCNGQQ
+43 YEMTESIGKCNGQQ
-57 GYDGWYFMYK
+57 GYDGWYYYSK
-67 DSKGAYIDMTWTDN
+67 NGDSGELTELPWD
-81 KFKGIGGESVDEH
+81 ESVEQASFGKGGTPTIS
-94 FIVPGYDAPTVV
+94 FIQMTPQYNTSAVLA
-106 GWEAP
+106 WKAP
-111 YTGTVTLTAQDNT
+111 YSGTVTLKMTDDMFRVSSYDGGDN
-124 VYRNGPYPTG
+124 V
-134 EDVIATMKLNNEILT
+134 VASIKLNNEKIKKDDGT
-149 DDNGKETRWVFDN
+149 DAEWVFDKTKN
-162 TCYNGSGNQSYT
+162 ENNSKTNYT
-174 VTNLHINKGDMIYHE
+174 IANVHVNKGDILYHE
-189 VDCGTN
+189 VDCGLN
-195 NTGAA
+195 PGAA
-200 IYWKPII
+200 TIWWRPVVE
-207 TYTYMEPDAEKPD
+207 YTDFDAEKPD

-284 DNHFKGLDGGN
+284 DNYFKGLDGGN
-295 INEHFIVPGYDA
+295 INEHFIVPGYAA
-307 PAAIGWE
+307 PAVIGWE
-314 APYTGTVTLTAQ
+314 APYTGTVTLTAH

-335 YPTGEDVIATM
+335 FPTGEDVIATM
-346 KLNNEILTDDNGKET
+346 KLNNKILTDDNGKET

-372 SGNQSYTVT
+372 FGNQSYTVT

-388 DIIYHEVDCGTNN
+388 DMIYHEVDCGTNN
-401 TGAAIYWK
+401 TGAA
-409 PIITYTYMEPDA
+409 
-421 EKPDPTVTPTIEPTA
+421 
-436 TPEAT
+436 
-441 ATPEPDTERKTVFK
+441 
-455 KVDAFSECNGQQ
+455 
-467 GYDGWYYYFRNGSA
+467 
-481 GKLKELEWTGTQ
+481 
-493 FGTGVNINTH
+493 
-503 FINPDYN
+503 
-510 TSAVLAW
+510 
-517 EAPYSGIVTLSLTDN
+517 
-532 TMYRVD
+532 
-538 SHPNGGDSIAT
+538 
-549 LKLNDEILKL
+549 
-559 NNGQEA
+559 
-565 RWVFDKN
+565 
-572 CKNGIGNQN
+572 
-581 YTITD
+581 
-586 VQINKG
+586 
-592 DILYHEVDCGEFNS
+592 
-606 CAGIYWK
+606 IYWK

-686 HKLTLRGN
+686 HKLTLKGH
-694 TFIKKAK
+694 TLIEKAK
-701 NKVIIKN
+701 GEVIIKN
-708 LIIDGNVN
+708 LIIDGSVN
-716 ATNNAAAFISHT
+716 GSNNTAAFIGNT
-728 DTAGSTD
+728 DVDANNN
-735 IMIENCGN
+735 IIIENCGN
-743 AAVVRASENNAAGFV
+743 AAVIKASGNNAAGFV
-758 GWINENDKISIKNSY
+758 GWIGENDKLCIKNSY
-773 NYGQVTSNGSAAEP
+773 NYGSVTSNENGANP
-787 FANADASLQV
+787 FVNSNELSEII
-797 TYENCYYIENGTTAN
+797 YENCYYLKDSAKANGTS
-812 GVAVNPQ
+812 VNPQ
-819 MSTKKTKQEFDSG
+819 ISISKTEQEFTNGD
-832 EVTYSLGNAFGQKLT
+832 VTYNLGNAFGQKLT
-847 EPKNEYPVFRTSDN
+847 DPKDKYPVPRTADN

-898 LQYNDATGVYDELSW
+898 LQYNNTTEEYEELSW

-927 TSYITQQGIIQPTL
+927 TSFITQQGIIQPTL

-962 IFKIGKGAATTV
+962 IFKTGKGAATTV

>member
-1 MKGYLLRKTVTIM
+1 MKQSLAKRLLSTSVAIIAAM
-14 VTVVTAVQC
+14 QC
-23 MGGIVSVSADETS
+23 MAATVSVSAADMVS
-36 VSEKKTR
+36 VYKKTDA
-43 YEMAESIGKCNGQQ
+43 YSSCKGEQGK
-57 GYDGWYFMYK
+57 DGWYFMYK
-67 DSKGAYIDMTWTDN
+67 DSTGAYIDMTWTDN

-251 VDAFNECG
+251 VDAF
-259 GKQGKDGWYFMYKD
+259 
-273 SKGAYIDMTWT
+273 
-284 DNHFKGLDGGN
+284 
-295 INEHFIVPGYDA
+295 
-307 PAAIGWE
+307 
-314 APYTGTVTLTAQ
+314 
-326 DNTVYRDGP
+326 
-335 YPTGEDVIATM
+335 
-346 KLNNEILTDDNGKET
+346 
-361 RWVFDNTCYNG
+361 
-372 SGNQSYTVT
+372 
-381 NLHINKG
+381 
-388 DIIYHEVDCGTNN
+388 
-401 TGAAIYWK
+401 
-409 PIITYTYMEPDA
+409 
-421 EKPDPTVTPTIEPTA
+421 
-436 TPEAT
+436 
-441 ATPEPDTERKTVFK
+441 
-455 KVDAFSECNGQQ
+455 SECNGQQ

-493 FGTGVNINTH
+493 FGTGVNIDTH

-898 LQYNDATGVYDELSW
+898 LQYNNTTEEYDELSW

-927 TSYITQQGIIQPTL
+927 TSFITQQGIIQPTL

-962 IFKIGKGAATTV
+962 IFKTGKGAATTV

-1018 AKDPTSAAVFW
+1018 AKEPTNAAVFW

>member
-1 MKGYLLRKTVTIM
+1 M

-43 YEMAESIGKCNGQQ
+43 YEMTESIGKCNGQQ
-57 GYDGWYFMYK
+57 GYDGWYYYSKNGDSGELTELPWDESVEQASFGKGGTPTISFIHMTPQYNTSAVLAWKAPYSGTVTLKMTDDMFRVSSYDGGDNVVASIKLNNEKIKKDDGTDAEWVFDKTKNENNSKTNYTIANVHVNKGDILYHEVDCGLNPGAATIWWRPVVEYTDFDAEKPDPTVTPTIEPTATPEAIATPEPDTERKTVFKKVDAFNECGGKQGKDGWYFMYK
-67 DSKGAYIDMTWTDN
+67 DSKGAYKDMTWTDN
-81 KFKGIGGESVDEH
+81 HFKGLDGGNINEH
-94 FIVPGYDAPTVV
+94 FIVPGYDAPAVI

-111 YTGTVTLTAQDNT
+111 YTGTVTLTAHDNT
-124 VYRNGPYPTG
+124 VYRDGPFPTG
-134 EDVIATMKLNNEILT
+134 EDVIATMKLNNKILT

-200 IYWKPII
+200 
-207 TYTYMEPDAEKPD
+207 
-220 PTVTPTIE
+220 
-228 PTATPEATAT
+228 
-238 PEPDTERKTVFKK
+238 
-251 VDAFNECG
+251 
-259 GKQGKDGWYFMYKD
+259 
-273 SKGAYIDMTWT
+273 
-284 DNHFKGLDGGN
+284 
-295 INEHFIVPGYDA
+295 
-307 PAAIGWE
+307 
-314 APYTGTVTLTAQ
+314 
-326 DNTVYRDGP
+326 
-335 YPTGEDVIATM
+335 
-346 KLNNEILTDDNGKET
+346 
-361 RWVFDNTCYNG
+361 
-372 SGNQSYTVT
+372 
-381 NLHINKG
+381 
-388 DIIYHEVDCGTNN
+388 
-401 TGAAIYWK
+401 
-409 PIITYTYMEPDA
+409 
-421 EKPDPTVTPTIEPTA
+421 
-436 TPEAT
+436 
-441 ATPEPDTERKTVFK
+441 
-455 KVDAFSECNGQQ
+455 
-467 GYDGWYYYFRNGSA
+467 
-481 GKLKELEWTGTQ
+481 
-493 FGTGVNINTH
+493 
-503 FINPDYN
+503 
-510 TSAVLAW
+510 
-517 EAPYSGIVTLSLTDN
+517 
-532 TMYRVD
+532 
-538 SHPNGGDSIAT
+538 
-549 LKLNDEILKL
+549 
-559 NNGQEA
+559 
-565 RWVFDKN
+565 
-572 CKNGIGNQN
+572 
-581 YTITD
+581 
-586 VQINKG
+586 
-592 DILYHEVDCGEFNS
+592 
-606 CAGIYWK
+606 IYWK

-686 HKLTLRGN
+686 HKLTLKGH
-694 TFIKKAK
+694 TLIEKAK
-701 NKVIIKN
+701 GEVIIKN
-708 LIIDGNVN
+708 LIIDGSVN
-716 ATNNAAAFISHT
+716 GSNNTAAFIGNT
-728 DTAGSTD
+728 DVDANNN

-743 AAVVRASENNAAGFV
+743 AAVIKASGNNAAGFV
-758 GWINENDKISIKNSY
+758 GWIGENDKLCIKNSY
-773 NYGQVTSNGSAAEP
+773 NYGSVTSNENGANP
-787 FANADASLQV
+787 FVNSNELSEII
-797 TYENCYYIENGTTAN
+797 YENCYYLKDSAKANGTP
-812 GVAVNPQ
+812 VNPQ
-819 MSTKKTKQEFDSG
+819 ISISKTEQEFTNGD
-832 EVTYSLGNAFGQKLT
+832 VTYNLGNAFGQKLT
-847 EPKNEYPVFRTSDN
+847 DPKDKYPVPRTADN

-898 LQYNDATGVYDELSW
+898 LQYNNTTEEYDELSW

-927 TSYITQQGIIQPTL
+927 TSFITQQGIIQPTL

>member
-1 MKGYLLRKTVTIM
+1 M

-43 YEMAESIGKCNGQQ
+43 YEMTESIGKCNGQQ
-57 GYDGWYFMYK
+57 GYDGWYYYSK
-67 DSKGAYIDMTWTDN
+67 NGDSGELTELPWD
-81 KFKGIGGESVDEH
+81 ESVEQASFGKGGTPTIS
-94 FIVPGYDAPTVV
+94 FIHMTPQYNTSAVLA
-106 GWEAP
+106 WKAP
-111 YTGTVTLTAQDNT
+111 YSGTVTLKMTDDMFRVSSYDGGDN
-124 VYRNGPYPTG
+124 V
-134 EDVIATMKLNNEILT
+134 VASIKLNNEKIKKDDGT
-149 DDNGKETRWVFDN
+149 DAEWVFDKTKN
-162 TCYNGSGNQSYT
+162 ENNSQTHYT
-174 VTNLHINKGDMIYHE
+174 LANVHVNKGDILYHE
-189 VDCGTN
+189 VDCGLN
-195 NTGAA
+195 PGAA
-200 IYWKPII
+200 TIWWRPVVE
-207 TYTYMEPDAEKPD
+207 YTDFDAEKPD

-295 INEHFIVPGYDA
+295 INEHFIVPGYAA

-335 YPTGEDVIATM
+335 QPKGEDVIATM

-388 DIIYHEVDCGTNN
+388 DMIYHEVDCGTNN
-401 TGAAIYWK
+401 TGAA
-409 PIITYTYMEPDA
+409 
-421 EKPDPTVTPTIEPTA
+421 
-436 TPEAT
+436 
-441 ATPEPDTERKTVFK
+441 
-455 KVDAFSECNGQQ
+455 
-467 GYDGWYYYFRNGSA
+467 
-481 GKLKELEWTGTQ
+481 
-493 FGTGVNINTH
+493 
-503 FINPDYN
+503 
-510 TSAVLAW
+510 
-517 EAPYSGIVTLSLTDN
+517 
-532 TMYRVD
+532 
-538 SHPNGGDSIAT
+538 
-549 LKLNDEILKL
+549 
-559 NNGQEA
+559 
-565 RWVFDKN
+565 
-572 CKNGIGNQN
+572 
-581 YTITD
+581 
-586 VQINKG
+586 
-592 DILYHEVDCGEFNS
+592 
-606 CAGIYWK
+606 IYWK

-679 GTIDGNN
+679 GTIDGHN
-686 HKLTLRGN
+686 HKLTLKGH
-694 TFIKKAK
+694 TLIEKAK
-701 NKVIIKN
+701 GEVIIKN
-708 LIIDGNVN
+708 LIIDGSVN
-716 ATNNAAAFISHT
+716 GSNNTAAFIGNT
-728 DTAGSTD
+728 DVDANNN
-735 IMIENCGN
+735 IIIENCGN
-743 AAVVRASENNAAGFV
+743 AAVIKASGNNAAGFV
-758 GWINENDKISIKNSY
+758 GWIGENDKLCIKNSY
-773 NYGQVTSNGSAAEP
+773 NYGSVTSNENGANP
-787 FANADASLQV
+787 FVNSNELSEII
-797 TYENCYYIENGTTAN
+797 YENCYYLKDSAKANGTP
-812 GVAVNPQ
+812 VNPQ
-819 MSTKKTKQEFDSG
+819 ISISKTEQEFTNGD
-832 EVTYSLGNAFGQKLT
+832 VTYNLGNAFGQKLT
-847 EPKNEYPVFRTSDN
+847 DPKDKYPVPRTADN

-898 LQYNDATGVYDELSW
+898 LQYNNTTEEYDELSW

-927 TSYITQQGIIQPTL
+927 TSFITQQGIIQPTL

-962 IFKIGKGAATTV
+962 IFKTGKGAATTV

-1018 AKDPTSAAVFW
+1018 AKEPTNAAVLW

>member
-388 DIIYHEVDCGTNN
+388 DMIYHEVDCGTNN

>member
-1 MKGYLLRKTVTIM
+1 MKQSLAKRLLSTSVAIIAAM
-14 VTVVTAVQC
+14 QC
-23 MGGIVSVSADETS
+23 MAATVSVSAADMVS
-36 VSEKKTR
+36 VYKKTDA
-43 YEMAESIGKCNGQQ
+43 YSSCKGEQGK
-57 GYDGWYFMYK
+57 DGWYFMYK
-67 DSKGAYIDMTWTDN
+67 DSTGAYIDMTWTDN

-94 FIVPGYDAPTVV
+94 FIVPGYDTPTVV

-251 VDAFNECG
+251 VDAF
-259 GKQGKDGWYFMYKD
+259 
-273 SKGAYIDMTWT
+273 
-284 DNHFKGLDGGN
+284 
-295 INEHFIVPGYDA
+295 
-307 PAAIGWE
+307 
-314 APYTGTVTLTAQ
+314 
-326 DNTVYRDGP
+326 
-335 YPTGEDVIATM
+335 
-346 KLNNEILTDDNGKET
+346 
-361 RWVFDNTCYNG
+361 
-372 SGNQSYTVT
+372 
-381 NLHINKG
+381 
-388 DIIYHEVDCGTNN
+388 
-401 TGAAIYWK
+401 
-409 PIITYTYMEPDA
+409 
-421 EKPDPTVTPTIEPTA
+421 
-436 TPEAT
+436 
-441 ATPEPDTERKTVFK
+441 
-455 KVDAFSECNGQQ
+455 SECNGQQ

-493 FGTGVNINTH
+493 FGTGVNIDTH

-898 LQYNDATGVYDELSW
+898 LQYNNTTEEYDELSW

-927 TSYITQQGIIQPTL
+927 TSFITQQGIIQPTL

-962 IFKIGKGAATTV
+962 IFKTGKGAATTV

-1018 AKDPTSAAVFW
+1018 AKEPTNAAVFW

>member
-1 MKGYLLRKTVTIM
+1 MKKYIYRRIFFNLIVLSALIQIITIGSVFASVTLPIY
-14 VTVVTAVQC
+14 
-23 MGGIVSVSADETS
+23 
-36 VSEKKTR
+36 KKTDA
-43 YEMAESIGKCNGQQ
+43 YSSCNGKQ
-57 GYDGWYFMYK
+57 GKDGWYFMYK
-67 DSKGAYIDMTWTDN
+67 SNSTGAYIDMTWTDN
-81 KFKGIGGESVDEH
+81 HFKGLGGGNINEH
-94 FIVPGYDAPTVV
+94 FISPGYDAPAVI

-124 VYRNGPYPTG
+124 VYRN
-134 EDVIATMKLNNEILT
+134 
-149 DDNGKETRWVFDN
+149 
-162 TCYNGSGNQSYT
+162 
-174 VTNLHINKGDMIYHE
+174 
-189 VDCGTN
+189 
-195 NTGAA
+195 
-200 IYWKPII
+200 
-207 TYTYMEPDAEKPD
+207 
-220 PTVTPTIE
+220 
-228 PTATPEATAT
+228 
-238 PEPDTERKTVFKK
+238 
-251 VDAFNECG
+251 
-259 GKQGKDGWYFMYKD
+259 
-273 SKGAYIDMTWT
+273 
-284 DNHFKGLDGGN
+284 
-295 INEHFIVPGYDA
+295 
-307 PAAIGWE
+307 
-314 APYTGTVTLTAQ
+314 
-326 DNTVYRDGP
+326 GP

>member
-1 MKGYLLRKTVTIM
+1 M

-43 YEMAESIGKCNGQQ
+43 YEMTESIGKCNGQQ
-57 GYDGWYFMYK
+57 GYDGWYYYSK
-67 DSKGAYIDMTWTDN
+67 NGDSGELTELPWD
-81 KFKGIGGESVDEH
+81 ESVEQASFGKGGTPTIS
-94 FIVPGYDAPTVV
+94 FIHMTPQYNTSAVLA
-106 GWEAP
+106 WKAP
-111 YTGTVTLTAQDNT
+111 YSGTVTLKMTDDMFRVSSYDGGDN
-124 VYRNGPYPTG
+124 V
-134 EDVIATMKLNNEILT
+134 VASIKLNNEKIKKDDGT
-149 DDNGKETRWVFDN
+149 DAEWVFDKTKN
-162 TCYNGSGNQSYT
+162 ENNSKTNYT
-174 VTNLHINKGDMIYHE
+174 IANVHVNKGDILYHE
-189 VDCGTN
+189 VDCGLN
-195 NTGAA
+195 PGAA
-200 IYWKPII
+200 TIWWRPVVE
-207 TYTYMEPDAEKPD
+207 YTDFDAEKPD

-295 INEHFIVPGYDA
+295 INEHFIVPGYAA

-335 YPTGEDVIATM
+335 QPKGEDVIATM

-388 DIIYHEVDCGTNN
+388 DMIYHEVDCGTNN
-401 TGAAIYWK
+401 TGAA
-409 PIITYTYMEPDA
+409 
-421 EKPDPTVTPTIEPTA
+421 
-436 TPEAT
+436 
-441 ATPEPDTERKTVFK
+441 
-455 KVDAFSECNGQQ
+455 
-467 GYDGWYYYFRNGSA
+467 
-481 GKLKELEWTGTQ
+481 
-493 FGTGVNINTH
+493 
-503 FINPDYN
+503 
-510 TSAVLAW
+510 
-517 EAPYSGIVTLSLTDN
+517 
-532 TMYRVD
+532 
-538 SHPNGGDSIAT
+538 
-549 LKLNDEILKL
+549 
-559 NNGQEA
+559 
-565 RWVFDKN
+565 
-572 CKNGIGNQN
+572 
-581 YTITD
+581 
-586 VQINKG
+586 
-592 DILYHEVDCGEFNS
+592 
-606 CAGIYWK
+606 IYWK

-686 HKLTLRGN
+686 HKLTLKGH
-694 TFIKKAK
+694 TLIEKAK
-701 NKVIIKN
+701 GEVIIKN
-708 LIIDGNVN
+708 LIIDGSVN
-716 ATNNAAAFISHT
+716 GSNNTAAFIGNT
-728 DTAGSTD
+728 DVDANNN
-735 IMIENCGN
+735 IIIENCGN
-743 AAVVRASENNAAGFV
+743 AAVIKASGNNAAGFV
-758 GWINENDKISIKNSY
+758 GWIGENDKLCIKNSY
-773 NYGQVTSNGSAAEP
+773 NYGSVTSNENGANP
-787 FANADASLQV
+787 FVNSNELSEII
-797 TYENCYYIENGTTAN
+797 YENCYYLKDSAKAN
-812 GVAVNPQ
+812 GIPVNPQ
-819 MSTKKTKQEFDSG
+819 ISISKTEQEFTNGD
-832 EVTYSLGNAFGQKLT
+832 VTYNLGNAFGQKLT
-847 EPKNEYPVFRTSDN
+847 DPKDKYPVPRTADN

>member
-1 MKGYLLRKTVTIM
+1 M

-284 DNHFKGLDGGN
+284 DNKFKGIGGESVD
-295 INEHFIVPGYDA
+295 EHFIVPGYDA
-307 PAAIGWE
+307 PTVVGWE

-326 DNTVYRDGP
+326 DNTVYRNGP

-388 DIIYHEVDCGTNN
+388 DMIYHEVDCGTNN

-797 TYENCYYIENGTTAN
+797 TYDNCYYIENGTTAN

>member
-1 MKGYLLRKTVTIM
+1 M

-43 YEMAESIGKCNGQQ
+43 YEMTESIGKCNGQQ
-57 GYDGWYFMYK
+57 GYDGWYYYSK
-67 DSKGAYIDMTWTDN
+67 NGDSGELTELPWD
-81 KFKGIGGESVDEH
+81 ESVEQASFGKGGTPTIS
-94 FIVPGYDAPTVV
+94 FIHMTPQYNTSAVLA
-106 GWEAP
+106 WKAP
-111 YTGTVTLTAQDNT
+111 YSGTVTLKMTDDMFRVSSYDGGDN
-124 VYRNGPYPTG
+124 V
-134 EDVIATMKLNNEILT
+134 VASIKLNNEKIKKDDGT
-149 DDNGKETRWVFDN
+149 DAEWVFDKTKN
-162 TCYNGSGNQSYT
+162 ENNSKTNYT
-174 VTNLHINKGDMIYHE
+174 IANVHVNKGDILYHE
-189 VDCGTN
+189 VDCGLN
-195 NTGAA
+195 PGAA
-200 IYWKPII
+200 TIWWRPVVE
-207 TYTYMEPDAEKPD
+207 YTDFDAEKPD

-295 INEHFIVPGYDA
+295 INEHFIVPGYAA

-335 YPTGEDVIATM
+335 QPKGEDVIATM

-388 DIIYHEVDCGTNN
+388 DMIYHEVDCGTNN
-401 TGAAIYWK
+401 TGAA
-409 PIITYTYMEPDA
+409 
-421 EKPDPTVTPTIEPTA
+421 
-436 TPEAT
+436 
-441 ATPEPDTERKTVFK
+441 
-455 KVDAFSECNGQQ
+455 
-467 GYDGWYYYFRNGSA
+467 
-481 GKLKELEWTGTQ
+481 
-493 FGTGVNINTH
+493 
-503 FINPDYN
+503 
-510 TSAVLAW
+510 
-517 EAPYSGIVTLSLTDN
+517 
-532 TMYRVD
+532 
-538 SHPNGGDSIAT
+538 
-549 LKLNDEILKL
+549 
-559 NNGQEA
+559 
-565 RWVFDKN
+565 
-572 CKNGIGNQN
+572 
-581 YTITD
+581 
-586 VQINKG
+586 
-592 DILYHEVDCGEFNS
+592 
-606 CAGIYWK
+606 IYWK

-743 AAVVRASENNAAGFV
+743 AAVIRASENNAAGFV

-898 LQYNDATGVYDELSW
+898 LQYNNTTEEYDELSW

-927 TSYITQQGIIQPTL
+927 TSFITQQGIIQPTL

-962 IFKIGKGAATTV
+962 IFKTGKGAATTV

-1018 AKDPTSAAVFW
+1018 AKEPTNAAVLW

>member
-1 MKGYLLRKTVTIM
+1 M

-43 YEMAESIGKCNGQQ
+43 YEMTESIGKCNGQQ
-57 GYDGWYFMYK
+57 GYDGWYYYSK
-67 DSKGAYIDMTWTDN
+67 NGDSGELTELPWD
-81 KFKGIGGESVDEH
+81 ESVEQASFGKGGTPTIS
-94 FIVPGYDAPTVV
+94 FIQMTPQYNTSAVLA
-106 GWEAP
+106 WKAP
-111 YTGTVTLTAQDNT
+111 YSGTVTLKMTDDMFRVSSYDGGDN
-124 VYRNGPYPTG
+124 V
-134 EDVIATMKLNNEILT
+134 VASIKLNNEKIKKDDGT
-149 DDNGKETRWVFDN
+149 DAEWVFDKTKN
-162 TCYNGSGNQSYT
+162 ENNSKTNYT
-174 VTNLHINKGDMIYHE
+174 IANVHVNKGDILYHE
-189 VDCGTN
+189 VDCGLN
-195 NTGAA
+195 PGAA
-200 IYWKPII
+200 TIWWRPVVE
-207 TYTYMEPDAEKPD
+207 YTDFDAEKPD

-307 PAAIGWE
+307 PAVIGWE

-388 DIIYHEVDCGTNN
+388 DMIYHEVDCGTNN
-401 TGAAIYWK
+401 TGAA
-409 PIITYTYMEPDA
+409 
-421 EKPDPTVTPTIEPTA
+421 
-436 TPEAT
+436 
-441 ATPEPDTERKTVFK
+441 
-455 KVDAFSECNGQQ
+455 
-467 GYDGWYYYFRNGSA
+467 
-481 GKLKELEWTGTQ
+481 
-493 FGTGVNINTH
+493 
-503 FINPDYN
+503 
-510 TSAVLAW
+510 
-517 EAPYSGIVTLSLTDN
+517 
-532 TMYRVD
+532 
-538 SHPNGGDSIAT
+538 
-549 LKLNDEILKL
+549 
-559 NNGQEA
+559 
-565 RWVFDKN
+565 
-572 CKNGIGNQN
+572 
-581 YTITD
+581 
-586 VQINKG
+586 
-592 DILYHEVDCGEFNS
+592 
-606 CAGIYWK
+606 IYWK

-686 HKLTLRGN
+686 HKLTLKGH
-694 TFIKKAK
+694 TLIEKAK
-701 NKVIIKN
+701 GEVIIKN
-708 LIIDGNVN
+708 LIIDGSVN
-716 ATNNAAAFISHT
+716 GSNNTAAFIGNT
-728 DTAGSTD
+728 DVDANNN
-735 IMIENCGN
+735 IIIENCGN
-743 AAVVRASENNAAGFV
+743 AAVIKASGNNAAGFV
-758 GWINENDKISIKNSY
+758 GWIGENDKLCIKNSY
-773 NYGQVTSNGSAAEP
+773 NYGSVTSNENGANP
-787 FANADASLQV
+787 FVNSNELSEII
-797 TYENCYYIENGTTAN
+797 YENCYYLKDSAKANGTS
-812 GVAVNPQ
+812 VNPQ
-819 MSTKKTKQEFDSG
+819 ISISKTEQEFTNGD
-832 EVTYSLGNAFGQKLT
+832 VTYNLGNAFGQKLT
-847 EPKNEYPVFRTSDN
+847 DPKDKYPVPRTADN

-898 LQYNDATGVYDELSW
+898 LQYNNTTEEYEELSW

-927 TSYITQQGIIQPTL
+927 TSFITQQGIIQPTL

-962 IFKIGKGAATTV
+962 IFKTGKGAATTV

>member
-1 MKGYLLRKTVTIM
+1 M

-124 VYRNGPYPTG
+124 VYRNRPYPTG

>member
-388 DIIYHEVDCGTNN
+388 DMIYHEVDCGTNN

-1124 LMIINGDG
+1124 LMIINGDD

>member
-1 MKGYLLRKTVTIM
+1 M

-43 YEMAESIGKCNGQQ
+43 YEMTESIGKCNGQQ
-57 GYDGWYFMYK
+57 GYDGWYYYSK
-67 DSKGAYIDMTWTDN
+67 NGDSGELTELPWD
-81 KFKGIGGESVDEH
+81 ESVEQASFGKGGTPTIS
-94 FIVPGYDAPTVV
+94 FIHMTPQYNTSAVLA
-106 GWEAP
+106 WKAP
-111 YTGTVTLTAQDNT
+111 YSGTVTLKMTDDMFRVSSYDGGDN
-124 VYRNGPYPTG
+124 V
-134 EDVIATMKLNNEILT
+134 VASIKLNNEKIKKDDGT
-149 DDNGKETRWVFDN
+149 DAEWVFDKTKN
-162 TCYNGSGNQSYT
+162 ENNSKTNYT
-174 VTNLHINKGDMIYHE
+174 IANVHVNKGDILYHE
-189 VDCGTN
+189 VDCGLN
-195 NTGAA
+195 PGAA
-200 IYWKPII
+200 TIWWRPVVE
-207 TYTYMEPDAEKPD
+207 YTDFDAEKPD

-307 PAAIGWE
+307 PAVIGWE

-388 DIIYHEVDCGTNN
+388 DMIYHEVDCGTNN
-401 TGAAIYWK
+401 TGAA
-409 PIITYTYMEPDA
+409 
-421 EKPDPTVTPTIEPTA
+421 
-436 TPEAT
+436 
-441 ATPEPDTERKTVFK
+441 
-455 KVDAFSECNGQQ
+455 
-467 GYDGWYYYFRNGSA
+467 
-481 GKLKELEWTGTQ
+481 
-493 FGTGVNINTH
+493 
-503 FINPDYN
+503 
-510 TSAVLAW
+510 
-517 EAPYSGIVTLSLTDN
+517 
-532 TMYRVD
+532 
-538 SHPNGGDSIAT
+538 
-549 LKLNDEILKL
+549 
-559 NNGQEA
+559 
-565 RWVFDKN
+565 
-572 CKNGIGNQN
+572 
-581 YTITD
+581 
-586 VQINKG
+586 
-592 DILYHEVDCGEFNS
+592 
-606 CAGIYWK
+606 IYWK

-686 HKLTLRGN
+686 HKLTLKGH
-694 TFIKKAK
+694 TLIEKAK
-701 NKVIIKN
+701 GEVIIKN
-708 LIIDGNVN
+708 LIIDGSVN
-716 ATNNAAAFISHT
+716 GSNNTAAFIGNT
-728 DTAGSTD
+728 DVDANNN

-743 AAVVRASENNAAGFV
+743 AAVIKASGNNAAGFV
-758 GWINENDKISIKNSY
+758 GWIGENDKLCIKNSY
-773 NYGQVTSNGSAAEP
+773 NYGSVTSNENGANP
-787 FANADASLQV
+787 FVNSNELSEII
-797 TYENCYYIENGTTAN
+797 YENCYYLKDSAKANGTP
-812 GVAVNPQ
+812 VNPQ
-819 MSTKKTKQEFDSG
+819 ISISKTEQEFTNGD
-832 EVTYSLGNAFGQKLT
+832 VTYNLGNAFGQKLT
-847 EPKNEYPVFRTSDN
+847 DPKDKYPVPRTADN

-898 LQYNDATGVYDELSW
+898 LQYNNTTEEYDELSW

-927 TSYITQQGIIQPTL
+927 TSFITQQGIIQPTL

>member
-1 MKGYLLRKTVTIM
+1 M

-43 YEMAESIGKCNGQQ
+43 YEMTESIGKCNGQQ
-57 GYDGWYFMYK
+57 GYDGWYYYSK
-67 DSKGAYIDMTWTDN
+67 NGDSGELTELPWD
-81 KFKGIGGESVDEH
+81 ESVEQASFGKGGTPTIS
-94 FIVPGYDAPTVV
+94 FIQMTPQYNTSAVLA
-106 GWEAP
+106 WKAP
-111 YTGTVTLTAQDNT
+111 YSGTVTLKMTDDMFRVSSYDGGDN
-124 VYRNGPYPTG
+124 V
-134 EDVIATMKLNNEILT
+134 VASIKLNNEKIKKDDGT
-149 DDNGKETRWVFDN
+149 DAEWVFDKTKN
-162 TCYNGSGNQSYT
+162 ENNSKTNYT
-174 VTNLHINKGDMIYHE
+174 IANVHVNKGDILYHE
-189 VDCGTN
+189 VDCGLN
-195 NTGAA
+195 PGAA
-200 IYWKPII
+200 TIWWRPVVE
-207 TYTYMEPDAEKPD
+207 YTDFDAEKPD

-295 INEHFIVPGYDA
+295 INEHFIVPGYAA
-307 PAAIGWE
+307 PAVIGWE
-314 APYTGTVTLTAQ
+314 APYTGTVTLTAH

-335 YPTGEDVIATM
+335 FPTGEDVIATM
-346 KLNNEILTDDNGKET
+346 KLNNKILTDDNGKET

-388 DIIYHEVDCGTNN
+388 DMIYHEVDCGTNN
-401 TGAAIYWK
+401 TGAA
-409 PIITYTYMEPDA
+409 
-421 EKPDPTVTPTIEPTA
+421 
-436 TPEAT
+436 
-441 ATPEPDTERKTVFK
+441 
-455 KVDAFSECNGQQ
+455 
-467 GYDGWYYYFRNGSA
+467 
-481 GKLKELEWTGTQ
+481 
-493 FGTGVNINTH
+493 
-503 FINPDYN
+503 
-510 TSAVLAW
+510 
-517 EAPYSGIVTLSLTDN
+517 
-532 TMYRVD
+532 
-538 SHPNGGDSIAT
+538 
-549 LKLNDEILKL
+549 
-559 NNGQEA
+559 
-565 RWVFDKN
+565 
-572 CKNGIGNQN
+572 
-581 YTITD
+581 
-586 VQINKG
+586 
-592 DILYHEVDCGEFNS
+592 
-606 CAGIYWK
+606 IYWK

-686 HKLTLRGN
+686 HKLTLKGH
-694 TFIKKAK
+694 TLIEKAK
-701 NKVIIKN
+701 GEVIIKN
-708 LIIDGNVN
+708 LIIDGSVN
-716 ATNNAAAFISHT
+716 GSNNTAAFIGNT
-728 DTAGSTD
+728 DVDANNN
-735 IMIENCGN
+735 IIIENCGN
-743 AAVVRASENNAAGFV
+743 AAVIKASGNNAAGFV
-758 GWINENDKISIKNSY
+758 GWIGENDKLCIKNSY
-773 NYGQVTSNGSAAEP
+773 NYGSVTSNENGANP
-787 FANADASLQV
+787 FVNSNELSEII
-797 TYENCYYIENGTTAN
+797 YENCYYLKDSAKANGTS
-812 GVAVNPQ
+812 VNPQ
-819 MSTKKTKQEFDSG
+819 ISISKTEQEFTNGD
-832 EVTYSLGNAFGQKLT
+832 VTYNLGNAFGQKLT
-847 EPKNEYPVFRTSDN
+847 DPKDKYPVPRTADN

-898 LQYNDATGVYDELSW
+898 LQYNNTTEEYEELSW

-927 TSYITQQGIIQPTL
+927 TSFITQQGIIQPTL

-962 IFKIGKGAATTV
+962 IFKTGKGAATTV

>member
-1 MKGYLLRKTVTIM
+1 M

-43 YEMAESIGKCNGQQ
+43 YEMAESIGKCNGLQ
-57 GYDGWYFMYK
+57 GYDGWYYYSKNGDSGELTELPWDESVEQGSFGKGGTPTISFIFMTPQYNTSAVLAWKAPYSGTVTLKMTDDMFRVSSYDGGDNVVASIKLNNEKIKKDDGTDAEWVFDKTKNENNSKTNYTIANVHVNKGDILYHEVDCGLNPGAATIWWRPVVEYTDFDAEKPDPTVTPTIEPTATPEATATPEPDTERKTVFKKVDAFNECGGKQGKDGWYFMYK

-251 VDAFNECG
+251 VDAF
-259 GKQGKDGWYFMYKD
+259 
-273 SKGAYIDMTWT
+273 
-284 DNHFKGLDGGN
+284 
-295 INEHFIVPGYDA
+295 
-307 PAAIGWE
+307 
-314 APYTGTVTLTAQ
+314 
-326 DNTVYRDGP
+326 
-335 YPTGEDVIATM
+335 
-346 KLNNEILTDDNGKET
+346 
-361 RWVFDNTCYNG
+361 
-372 SGNQSYTVT
+372 
-381 NLHINKG
+381 
-388 DIIYHEVDCGTNN
+388 
-401 TGAAIYWK
+401 
-409 PIITYTYMEPDA
+409 
-421 EKPDPTVTPTIEPTA
+421 
-436 TPEAT
+436 
-441 ATPEPDTERKTVFK
+441 
-455 KVDAFSECNGQQ
+455 SECNGQQ

-493 FGTGVNINTH
+493 FGTGVNIDTH

-773 NYGQVTSNGSAAEP
+773 NYGQVTSNGSTAEP

-898 LQYNDATGVYDELSW
+898 LQYNNTTEEYDELSW

-927 TSYITQQGIIQPTL
+927 TSFITQQGIIQPTL

-962 IFKIGKGAATTV
+962 IFKTGKGAATTV

-1018 AKDPTSAAVFW
+1018 AKEPTNAAVFW

>member
-1 MKGYLLRKTVTIM
+1 M

-43 YEMAESIGKCNGQQ
+43 YEMTESIGKCNGQQ
-57 GYDGWYFMYK
+57 GYDGWYYYSK
-67 DSKGAYIDMTWTDN
+67 NGDSGELTELPWD
-81 KFKGIGGESVDEH
+81 ESVEQASFGKGGTPTIS
-94 FIVPGYDAPTVV
+94 FIQMTPQYNTSAVLA
-106 GWEAP
+106 WKAP
-111 YTGTVTLTAQDNT
+111 YSGTVTLKMTDDMFRVSSYDGGDN
-124 VYRNGPYPTG
+124 V
-134 EDVIATMKLNNEILT
+134 VASIKLNNEKIKKDDGT
-149 DDNGKETRWVFDN
+149 DAEWLFDKTKN
-162 TCYNGSGNQSYT
+162 ENNSKTNYT
-174 VTNLHINKGDMIYHE
+174 IANVHVNKGDILYHE
-189 VDCGTN
+189 VDCGLN
-195 NTGAA
+195 PGAA
-200 IYWKPII
+200 TIWWRPVVE
-207 TYTYMEPDAEKPD
+207 YTDFDAEKPD

-307 PAAIGWE
+307 PAVIGWE

-388 DIIYHEVDCGTNN
+388 DMIYHEVDCGTNN
-401 TGAAIYWK
+401 TGAA
-409 PIITYTYMEPDA
+409 
-421 EKPDPTVTPTIEPTA
+421 
-436 TPEAT
+436 
-441 ATPEPDTERKTVFK
+441 
-455 KVDAFSECNGQQ
+455 
-467 GYDGWYYYFRNGSA
+467 
-481 GKLKELEWTGTQ
+481 
-493 FGTGVNINTH
+493 
-503 FINPDYN
+503 
-510 TSAVLAW
+510 
-517 EAPYSGIVTLSLTDN
+517 
-532 TMYRVD
+532 
-538 SHPNGGDSIAT
+538 
-549 LKLNDEILKL
+549 
-559 NNGQEA
+559 
-565 RWVFDKN
+565 
-572 CKNGIGNQN
+572 
-581 YTITD
+581 
-586 VQINKG
+586 
-592 DILYHEVDCGEFNS
+592 
-606 CAGIYWK
+606 IYWK

-686 HKLTLRGN
+686 HKLTLKGH
-694 TFIKKAK
+694 TLIEKAK
-701 NKVIIKN
+701 GEVIIKN
-708 LIIDGNVN
+708 LIIDGSVN
-716 ATNNAAAFISHT
+716 GSNNTAAFIGNT
-728 DTAGSTD
+728 DVDANNN
-735 IMIENCGN
+735 IIIENCGN
-743 AAVVRASENNAAGFV
+743 AAVIKASGNNAAGFV
-758 GWINENDKISIKNSY
+758 GWIGENDKLCIKNSY
-773 NYGQVTSNGSAAEP
+773 NYGSVTSNENGANP
-787 FANADASLQV
+787 FVNSNELSEII
-797 TYENCYYIENGTTAN
+797 YENCYYLKDSAKANGTS
-812 GVAVNPQ
+812 VNPQ
-819 MSTKKTKQEFDSG
+819 ISISKTEQEFTNGD
-832 EVTYSLGNAFGQKLT
+832 VTYNLGNAFGQKLT
-847 EPKNEYPVFRTSDN
+847 DPKDKYPVPRTADN

-898 LQYNDATGVYDELSW
+898 LQYNNTTEEYEELSW

-927 TSYITQQGIIQPTL
+927 TSFITQQGIIQPTL

-962 IFKIGKGAATTV
+962 IFKTGKGAATTV

>member
-43 YEMAESIGKCNGQQ
+43 YEMTESIGKCNGQQ
-57 GYDGWYFMYK
+57 GYDGWYYYSK
-67 DSKGAYIDMTWTDN
+67 NGDSGELTELPWD
-81 KFKGIGGESVDEH
+81 ESVEQASFGKGGTPTIS
-94 FIVPGYDAPTVV
+94 FIHMTPQYNTSAVLA
-106 GWEAP
+106 WKAP
-111 YTGTVTLTAQDNT
+111 YSGTVTLKMTDDMFRVSSYDGGDN
-124 VYRNGPYPTG
+124 V
-134 EDVIATMKLNNEILT
+134 VASIKLNNEKIKKDDGT
-149 DDNGKETRWVFDN
+149 DAEWVFDKTKN
-162 TCYNGSGNQSYT
+162 ENNSKTNYT
-174 VTNLHINKGDMIYHE
+174 IANVHVNKGDILYHE
-189 VDCGTN
+189 VDCGLN
-195 NTGAA
+195 PGAA
-200 IYWKPII
+200 TIWWRPVVE
-207 TYTYMEPDAEKPD
+207 YTDFDAEKPD

-295 INEHFIVPGYDA
+295 INEHFIVPGYAA
-307 PAAIGWE
+307 PAVIGWE

-335 YPTGEDVIATM
+335 QPKGEDVIATM

-388 DIIYHEVDCGTNN
+388 DMIYHEVDCGTNN
-401 TGAAIYWK
+401 TGAA
-409 PIITYTYMEPDA
+409 
-421 EKPDPTVTPTIEPTA
+421 
-436 TPEAT
+436 
-441 ATPEPDTERKTVFK
+441 
-455 KVDAFSECNGQQ
+455 
-467 GYDGWYYYFRNGSA
+467 
-481 GKLKELEWTGTQ
+481 
-493 FGTGVNINTH
+493 
-503 FINPDYN
+503 
-510 TSAVLAW
+510 
-517 EAPYSGIVTLSLTDN
+517 
-532 TMYRVD
+532 
-538 SHPNGGDSIAT
+538 
-549 LKLNDEILKL
+549 
-559 NNGQEA
+559 
-565 RWVFDKN
+565 
-572 CKNGIGNQN
+572 
-581 YTITD
+581 
-586 VQINKG
+586 
-592 DILYHEVDCGEFNS
+592 
-606 CAGIYWK
+606 IYWK

-686 HKLTLRGN
+686 HKLTLKGH
-694 TFIKKAK
+694 TLIEKAK
-701 NKVIIKN
+701 GEVIIKN
-708 LIIDGNVN
+708 LIIDGSVN
-716 ATNNAAAFISHT
+716 GSNNTAAFIGNT
-728 DTAGSTD
+728 DVDANNN
-735 IMIENCGN
+735 IIIENCGN
-743 AAVVRASENNAAGFV
+743 AAVIKASGNNAAGFV
-758 GWINENDKISIKNSY
+758 GWIGENDKLCIKNSY
-773 NYGQVTSNGSAAEP
+773 NYGSVTSNENGANP
-787 FANADASLQV
+787 FVNSNELSEII
-797 TYENCYYIENGTTAN
+797 YENCYYLKDSAKANGTP
-812 GVAVNPQ
+812 VNPQ
-819 MSTKKTKQEFDSG
+819 ISISKTEQEFTNGD
-832 EVTYSLGNAFGQKLT
+832 VTYNLGNAFGQKLT
-847 EPKNEYPVFRTSDN
+847 DPKDKYPVPRTADN

-898 LQYNDATGVYDELSW
+898 LQYNNTTEEYDELSW

-927 TSYITQQGIIQPTL
+927 TSFITQQGIIQPTL

-962 IFKIGKGAATTV
+962 IFKTGKGAATTV

-1018 AKDPTSAAVFW
+1018 AKEPTNAAVLW